1 MLQVTEKYFC
11 LFVENG
17 HKVILC
23 HCFMKV
29 DGRILVSLTGA
40 LAERGLRPIIPENY
54 PFTLRVTAEV
64 LESNGK

>member
-1 MLQVTEKYFC
+1 MS
-11 LFVENG
+11 LFYE
-17 HKVILC
+17 
-23 HCFMKV
+23 
-29 DGRILVSLTGA
+29 RILVPLTGA